1 MPHLELAVALCYL
14 HFEEWICQ
22 TKANS
27 IHPLLEVF
35 QYYSKGEVRLE
46 FGIEKYYIGN
56 DYLTVIWSSGSKRLA
71 LYTDVT
77 EPSVKLLEKYKFP
90 EIFPRN
96 FSVIR
101 VELGN
106 LYFYKT
112 IDFNLVNIRK
122 K

>member
-1 MPHLELAVALCYL
+1 MLFVTYPLKNGFAKQKQIA
-14 HFEEWICQ
+14 
-22 TKANS
+22 

-35 QYYSKGEVRLE
+35 RYYSKGKVRLD
-46 FGIEKYYIGN
+46 FGIEKCYIGN
-56 DYLTVIWSSGSKRLA
+56 DYLTVIWSNGSKRLA

-77 EPSVKLLEKYKFP
+77 EPSVKLLEKHKFP
-90 EIFPRN
+90 EISPRN

-106 LYFYKT
+106 LYFYKS
-112 IDFNLVNIRK
+112 INFNLVNIIK

>member
-1 MPHLELAVALCYL
+1 M
-14 HFEEWICQ
+14 
-22 TKANS
+22 
-27 IHPLLEVF
+27 
-35 QYYSKGEVRLE
+35 
-46 FGIEKYYIGN
+46 
-56 DYLTVIWSSGSKRLA
+56 IWSSGYKRLT
-71 LYTDVT
+71 LYADVT

-96 FSVIR
+96 FSVIS

-122 K
+122 KSHEQKSHKS

>member
-1 MPHLELAVALCYL
+1 MQFILYL
-14 HFEEWICQ
+14 KSSDIIQ
-22 TKANS
+22 KVKLGL
-27 IHPLLEVF
+27 I
-35 QYYSKGEVRLE
+35 
-46 FGIEKYYIGN
+46 FGIEKCYIGN
-56 DYLTVIWSSGSKRLA
+56 DYLTVIWSNGSKRLA

-90 EIFPRN
+90 EISPRN

-106 LYFYKT
+106 LYFYKS
-112 IDFNLVNIRK
+112 INFNLVNIIK